1 MIAAISCARLRAV
14 ERDQEQPGRASV
26 RRIDAQIGGN
36 GERSRGLRIAAKR
49 RKKKV

>member
-36 GERSRGLRIAAKR
+36 RARSGGFNSAAKR